1 MHFANYTLQ
10 FVFFACIIKI
20 IVYFIIIRHQPQQI
34 AILQIARSATYAH
47 PHTPL
52 PCTSLRSPSPS
63 SPRCFPPHVTP
74 RNAPFIY
81 GGATGREIFIR
92 KNGFF
97 HRGYPFFFEN
107 RNRKK
112 FFPENF
118 ENFKTDLVFFYG
130 VYSIY

>member
-1 MHFANYTLQ
+1 MHFAKSMLQ

-20 IVYFIIIRHQPQQI
+20 IVYFIIIKHQSQQ
-34 AILQIARSATYAH
+34 
-47 PHTPL
+47 TPL

-63 SPRCFPPHVTP
+63 APLCFPPHVTP

-97 HRGYPFFFEN
+97 HRGYPFFLKIEIAKNFF
-107 RNRKK
+107 RKILK
-112 FFPENF
+112 IL
-118 ENFKTDLVFFYG
+118 KTDLVFFM
-130 VYSIY
+130 VYIVFISKNDVII

>member
-1 MHFANYTLQ
+1 MLQ

-63 SPRCFPPHVTP
+63 SPLCFPPHVTP

-97 HRGYPFFFEN
+97 HRGYPFFLKIEIAKNFF
-107 RNRKK
+107 RKILK
-112 FFPENF
+112 IS
-118 ENFKTDLVFFYG
+118 KTDLVFFYG
-130 VYSIY
+130 VYSICW